1 MLREMQAS
9 GVRPDRHFYNV
20 MIDTFG
26 KYNCLGHAMD
36 AFDRMRE
43 EGIEPDVVTW
53 NTLIDAH
60 CKGGRHDR
68 AMELFEE
75 VRESNCRMLCK
86 FRTYLCKFR
95 TF

>member
-1 MLREMQAS
+1 
-9 GVRPDRHFYNV
+9 
-20 MIDTFG
+20 
-26 KYNCLGHAMD
+26 MD

-43 EGIEPDVVTW
+43 EGIEPDAVTW

-86 FRTYLCKFR
+86 FRTYLRKFR